1 MRETPRSQGTAGD
14 TGSGRPQ
21 HRSGRAFAHT
31 TGASGSGSP
40 HGSDGRTAQTPRG
53 VRHTGPVGR
62 PGTTPPVPGR
72 PLSLLFSA
80 VRSGFRSGLSAFVS
94 VFSVPRRPWRSRRTW
109 GFALCAVLF
118 ALVTWRAATDGPVR
132 RADERLELSLAGHGP
147 RPLTEFFADLGSV
160 VVAVPVLALALGYV
174 VWRGRRDRAL
184 AAALTMVAVPLLVVP
199 LKFGIDRRGPLTD
212 ATGYY
217 PSGHTATA
225 MVAYGAAALLLAPY
239 AGRRRTVPVAVL
251 LTLATG
257 TGLLLRGYHWPLDVL
272 GSLALG
278 GILLLLLDRALRGA
292 DSRRARRSAGVG
304 PVRGSTRRSS
314 ARTPGR

>member
-62 PGTTPPVPGR
+62 PGTTPPVPGW
-72 PLSLLFSA
+72 PLSHPSGRLFGVFSRFFG
-80 VRSGFRSGLSAFVS
+80 VLSRFFS
-94 VFSVPRRPWRSRRTW
+94 VFSVPRRPWQSRRAW
-109 GFALCAVLF
+109 LFALCAVLF
-118 ALVTWRAATDGPVR
+118 VLVTWQAAAGGPVR

-147 RPLTEFFADLGSV
+147 RPLTELLADLGGV
-160 VVAVPVLALALGYV
+160 VVALPILALALGYV
-174 VWRGRRDRAL
+174 AWRGRRDRAL
-184 AAALTMVAVPLLVVP
+184 AAVLTMVAVPVLVVP

-278 GILLLLLDRALRGA
+278 GMLLLLLDRALRAA
-292 DSRRARRSAGVG
+292 DSRRAERSGKTADASGHG
-304 PVRGSTRRSS
+304 K
-314 ARTPGR
+314 

>member
-72 PLSLLFSA
+72 PLSH
-80 VRSGFRSGLSAFVS
+80 RSGRLFGVLSRSLAVLSRLFS
-94 VFSVPRRPWRSRRTW
+94 VFSVPRRPWRSRRAW
-109 GFALCAVLF
+109 LFALCAVLF
-118 ALVTWRAATDGPVR
+118 ALVTWQAAAGGPVR

-147 RPLTEFFADLGSV
+147 RPLTELLADLGGV
-160 VVAVPVLALALGYV
+160 VVALPVLALALGYV
-174 VWRGRRDRAL
+174 VWRGRPDRAL
-184 AAALTMVAVPLLVVP
+184 AAVLTMVAVPVLVVP
-199 LKFGIDRRGPLTD
+199 LKFWIDRRGPLTD

-239 AGRRRTVPVAVL
+239 AGRKRTVPVAVL

-278 GILLLLLDRALRGA
+278 GMLLLLLDRALRAA
-292 DSRRARRSAGVG
+292 DSRRAERSGKTAGVSG
-304 PVRGSTRRSS
+304 HGK
-314 ARTPGR
+314 

>member
-72 PLSLLFSA
+72 PLSHLFA
-80 VRSGFRSGLSAFVS
+80 VFSRFFA
-94 VFSVPRRPWRSRRTW
+94 VFSVPRRPWQSRRAW
-109 GFALCAVLF
+109 VFALCAVLF
-118 ALVTWRAATDGPVR
+118 SLVTWQAADGGPVR

-147 RPLTEFFADLGSV
+147 RPLTELFADLGSV
-160 VVAVPVLALALGYV
+160 VVALPVLALVLGYV
-174 VWRGRRDRAL
+174 LRRGRRDRAL
-184 AAALTMVAVPLLVVP
+184 AAALTMVAVPVLVVP
-199 LKFGIDRRGPLTD
+199 LKFWIDRRGPLTD

-257 TGLLLRGYHWPLDVL
+257 TGLILRGYHWPLDVL

-278 GILLLLLDRALRGA
+278 GMLLLLLDRALRGA
-292 DSRRARRSAGVG
+292 DSRRAERSRTAVG
-304 PVRGSTRRSS
+304 GS
-314 ARTPGR
+314 GHGK

>member
-72 PLSLLFSA
+72 PLSRPSRQLFA
-80 VRSGFRSGLSAFVS
+80 VLSRFFS
-94 VFSVPRRPWRSRRTW
+94 VFSVPRRPWQSRRAW
-109 GFALCAVLF
+109 LFALCALLF
-118 ALVTWRAATDGPVR
+118 VLVTWQAAAGGPVR

-147 RPLTEFFADLGSV
+147 RPLTELLADLGSV
-160 VVAVPVLALALGYV
+160 VVALPVLALALGYV

-184 AAALTMVAVPLLVVP
+184 AAALTMVAVPVLVVP
-199 LKFGIDRRGPLTD
+199 LKFWIDRRGPLTD

-239 AGRRRTVPVAVL
+239 AGRRRTAPVAVL

-278 GILLLLLDRALRGA
+278 GMLLLLLDRALRAA
-292 DSRRARRSAGVG
+292 DSRRPQRSGKKTGVG
-304 PVRGSTRRSS
+304 GH
-314 ARTPGR
+314 GK